1 MLCKVDTKNAGARKD
16 LAEVKKLIKKESAN
30 KSKIQEVAETPAEEA
45 ASKIE
50 EVEEVE
56 PQKPKTVLKTK
67 NIDQD
72 TVDKAAERATQD
84 AI

>member
-1 MLCKVDTKNAGARKD
+1 MCKVDTKNAGARKD
-16 LAEVKKLIKKESAN
+16 LAEVKKMIKKESEN
-30 KSKIQEVAETPAEEA
+30 KSKIKEVAETPAAEG
-45 ASKIE
+45 ASTIE
-50 EVEEVE
+50 EVEQVE